1 MKTTT
6 PTAEEFF
13 ASHGF
18 DAKGNPINAPK
29 AERDETIYD
38 LDRFIGAQLEDHE
51 VSRDCAEDIEQAAE
65 RSETLAA
72 TYKAQGKLDRVKEY
86 EQDARELRQ
95 LAAFTARNTFRIH
108 ALFSEAFAHA
118 VNGGNWHIAQAHLID
133 AIKSD
138 EADFALKVAS
148 TRALAEIATFAG
160 DTGSDFDG
168 RWLSELAGIPPT
180 TARDLITAAHA
191 VESGV
196 AVILTGT
203 EHGGRKAFLEI
214 AEMTPARRRE
224 VVTAVKTCLTRYLLE
239 NAVEKERKKRTRNL
253 SPTELR
259 ALDLIGCNNEDG
271 WHKLTTLSIDEGNEW
286 LAAAVD
292 EALRKRVLSERTE
305 ARASQ
310 TLSDLKKRLHRNVPR
325 GAPSR
330 MHGLGFVP
338 GVKCRGV

>member
-18 DAKGNPINAPK
+18 DANANPINAPK
-29 AERDETIYD
+29 AERVEGETIYD
-38 LDRFIGAQLEDHE
+38 LDRFTSGQLDDHE
-51 VSRDCAEDIEQAAE
+51 VSRDCVEDIEQAAE
-65 RSETLAA
+65 RAETLAA
-72 TYKAQGKLDRVKEY
+72 TYIALGKIDRVREY

-95 LAAFTARNTFRIH
+95 LAAFTARNTFRVH

-133 AIKSD
+133 AIRSD

-214 AEMTPARRRE
+214 VEMTPARRRA

-239 NAVEKERKKRTRNL
+239 NAIEKERKQRARNI
-253 SPTELR
+253 SIAELN
-259 ALDLIGCNNEDG
+259 ALTLIGCNNPEG
-271 WHKLTTLSIDEGNEW
+271 WHKLTTLGIDEGTEW

-305 ARASQ
+305 ARAAQ
-310 TLSDLKKRLHRNVPR
+310 TLSDLKKRLHRNATPR
-325 GAPSR
+325 QSPRRNANSR
-330 MHGLGFVP
+330 HQECT
-338 GVKCRGV
+338 K